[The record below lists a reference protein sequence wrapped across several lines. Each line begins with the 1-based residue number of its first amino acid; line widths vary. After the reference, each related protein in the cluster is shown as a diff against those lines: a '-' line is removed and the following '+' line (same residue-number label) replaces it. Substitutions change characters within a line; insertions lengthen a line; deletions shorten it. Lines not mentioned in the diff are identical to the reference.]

1 MTEPQTS
8 APEPGGAGG
17 LAADAQRDAEPGRQ
31 QATAPG
37 AQSGA
42 QPTVPP
48 QAGAPGMDGG
58 TGADGMAGGTGG
70 QGRAGGARTADAS
83 TGGGARDAAASFGG
97 VGAAVAQMA
106 WTAALAA
113 AIGMIAVGILLLV
126 WPHATLTVVAIL
138 IGAALVVTGLLRLFD
153 GVTARG
159 DAGAMRAANIVI
171 GLLAIIAG
179 LYCLKHH
186 SLTVLVVAIVVGV
199 FWIIHGIGDILV
211 AATSGPMPGRTFTA
225 VGGLFSLAA
234 GLVILF
240 WPSVSLIL
248 LLTILGAWLLFYGVV
263 LGALA
268 FGLRREAKAAAD
280 PRAAQPVPA

>member
-1 MTEPQTS
+1 MTDPQTS
-8 APEPGGAGG
+8 RPEPGRAGG
-17 LAADAQRDAEPGRQ
+17 LAADAQRDTELGTQPG
-31 QATAPG
+31 T
-37 AQSGA
+37 

-48 QAGAPGMDGG
+48 QAGGPGMDSGR
-58 TGADGMAGGTGG
+58 GADSMAGESGG
-70 QGRAGGARTADAS
+70 QGRAAGTGMAGTE
-83 TGGGARDAAASFGG
+83 TGGGARATAASFGG

-138 IGAALVVTGLLRLFD
+138 IGAALIVTGLFRLF
-153 GVTARG
+153 
-159 DAGAMRAANIVI
+159 AGATDRSESGGMRAADIVI
-171 GLLAIIAG
+171 GLFAIIAG

-199 FWIIHGIGDILV
+199 FWIIHGIGDIVV
-211 AATSGPMPGRTFTA
+211 AASSGPMPGRTLTA

-240 WPSVSLIL
+240 WPSLSLIL
-248 LLTILGAWLLFYGVV
+248 LLTILGAWLLLYGVV

-268 FGLRREAKAAAD
+268 FGLRHDAKAAAS
-280 PRAAQPVPA
+280 PRTAQPAPA